1 MRVFSKKNFT
11 FTNPESKEK
20 ASVKALV
27 FSNLPDWVQ
36 RDPLFSW
43 AKKEGSLEIFGKD
56 KPSGKGGKGK
66 QKPKPEEAETAET
79 AAASSEVGA

>member
-36 RDPLFSW
+36 HDPLFGW
-43 AKKEGSLEIFGKD
+43 AKQEGSMEVFGED
-56 KPSGKGGKGK
+56 KPKIKSSRGK
-66 QKPKPEEAETAET
+66 QKSKAADAAEDAEPFSEAIE
-79 AAASSEVGA
+79 